1 MRPHRWTRHRD
12 DLPGRH
18 ERVQPRPAHR
28 RPDRRGDGAAR
39 QARAAARAHARCG
52 ELLELVGIRAERAR
66 RFPHEFSGGMRQR
79 AAIAMALACQPRV
92 LLADEPTTALDV
104 MVQAQILQLLHAA
117 LRRARPRHR
126 ADHARPADR
135 RADVPD
141 GCRDVRRAH
150 RRAGPDGRAARRA
163 AAPVHAHAVRRHAR
177 PGRHDGRRLD
187 PGRAAAA
194 RPAARGLPVRAAL
207 RLDLRDLPRAAAAA
221 ADGRARGHQ
230 AACHLAAGRPH
241 ERRTAAAGARPRR
254 ALPAAARARGHARAA
269 RGARR
274 ARRRRHLA
282 DGGGGRA
289 RRARGR
295 VGLRQDDDRAGGHA
309 HAGAA
314 LGLRRDRRAATSRR
328 SRSARC
334 GRCGARRRSSSRI
347 PTSRSTRATACA
359 TPSASRS

>member
-1 MRPHRWTRHRD
+1 MNAFNPVKRIGDQIVEAMELHGVAR
-12 DLPGRH
+12 GR
-18 ERVQPRPAHR
+18 
-28 RPDRRGDGAAR
+28 G
-39 QARAAARAHARCG
+39 AHARCG

-117 LRRARPRHR
+117 LRGARPRHR

-141 GCRDVRRAH
+141 GCRHVRRPR
-150 RRAGPDGRAARRA
+150 RRAGPDGRAARCA
-163 AAPVHAHAVRRHAR
+163 APPVHAHAVRRHAR
-177 PGRHDGRRLD
+177 PGRHGGRGID
-187 PGRAAAA
+187 PGRPAAA

-221 ADGRARGHQ
+221 ADGGRG
-230 AACHLAAGRPH
+230 APGGLSSGRGRRH

-254 ALPAAARARGHARAA
+254 ALPAAARARGHARAP

-314 LGLRRDRRAATSRR
+314 LGLRRDRRDRTSLR
-328 SRSARC
+328 SRSAPC
-334 GRCGARRRSSSRI
+334 GPCAARRRSSSRI
-347 PTSRSTRATACA
+347 PTSRSTRAIACA
-359 TPSASRS
+359 TRSASRS